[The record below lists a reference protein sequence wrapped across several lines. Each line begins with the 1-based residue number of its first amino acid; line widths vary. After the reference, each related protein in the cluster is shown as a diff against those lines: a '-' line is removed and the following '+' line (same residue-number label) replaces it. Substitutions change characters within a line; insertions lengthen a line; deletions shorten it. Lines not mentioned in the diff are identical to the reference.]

1 MLPRYP
7 HSYTVIRG
15 GCGALLYDDTECE
28 LRNGHLR
35 ADPPQLHRSHGP
47 YSTTR
52 YVEYDDE
59 GNIIRWVPER
69 TEDD

>member
-1 MLPRYP
+1 MLPRYA
-7 HSYTVIRG
+7 HSATVIRG
-15 GCGALLYDDTECE
+15 GCGALLNVDTECE

-35 ADPPQLHRSHGP
+35 GGSPRPHRSHGP

-59 GNIIRWVPER
+59 GNVIRWVPE
-69 TEDD
+69 EPGS